1 MRKCSEVS
9 SKFNQIGDTVPCKV
23 LCGVLPYFVV
33 FLVDLESSGCE
44 QKVFIL
50 RFPKDL
56 FKL

>member
-1 MRKCSEVS
+1 MP
-9 SKFNQIGDTVPCKV
+9 FKV
-23 LCGVLPYFVV
+23 LCGVLSYFVV
-33 FLVDLESSGCE
+33 LLVDLESSGCE